1 METSSNKPNILVTG
15 TPGTGKTTFCEV
27 LAERTE
33 LKHVNIGDLVR
44 EHDFHAGRDEEFDC
58 FLIDEDS
65 ENRLLDHLEPLMA
78 EGGVIIDHHSCDFF
92 PERFF
97 HLVLVMTTENAVLFD
112 RLSARE
118 YTEKKVRENMECE
131 IMQVVQEEA
140 KQSYEEDIVQVLTS
154 NTPDD
159 MDTNLD
165 RTVQWIEMWTEQQ

>member
-1 METSSNKPNILVTG
+1 
-15 TPGTGKTTFCEV
+15 
-27 LAERTE
+27 
-33 LKHVNIGDLVR
+33 
-44 EHDFHAGRDEEFDC
+44 
-58 FLIDEDS
+58 
-65 ENRLLDHLEPLMA
+65 MA